1 MNQNTPSEE
10 RAPATGDG
18 FGASLDRYFQISERG
33 STVGTEVRAG
43 ITTFLTMGYIL
54 FINPQILSL
63 AGMPEADV
71 AIATALGAAIAT
83 IIMGVYANYPFVL
96 APGMGL
102 NAYFTFG
109 VVQGLGVPWEVA
121 LTAVFVEGL
130 IFIALSRGGVRTL
143 IINAIPRSL
152 KIATTVGIGLFL
164 AIIGLQNMGLVVD
177 HPATLVTL
185 GDVQQPSVYLAL
197 IGVLLI
203 GALLVKQVKGAILI
217 GILVITVISWVTG
230 LAPAPEQFVG
240 LPSLPKET
248 LFALDFS
255 QIFTGTFFTV
265 VIAFMFVDIFDTAGT
280 LIGVGRL
287 AGFLDKEGRLPNSDR
302 AFTADAV
309 GTSAGALLGTSTVTT
324 YIESATGVEEG
335 GRTGFTSVVAG
346 IMFLLALF
354 FIPLVTAVPALATAP
369 ALIIVGTLM
378 MAGARE
384 LEWNQMDD
392 AIPAF
397 LAVIV
402 MPLTYSIANGIT
414 IGIVTYVLLKLLV
427 GKGKEIGPVMIVLA
441 ILLAAYYAD
450 LGGLL
455 GLTGGEAA
463 PPAE

>member
-1 MNQNTPSEE
+1 MNERTPSQE
-10 RAPATGDG
+10 RIESSDHG
-18 FGASLDRYFQISERG
+18 FAAGLDRYFEITKRG

-109 VVQGLGVPWEVA
+109 VVQGLGVPWQVA

-130 IFIALSRGGVRTL
+130 IFLALSRGGVRTL
-143 IINAIPRSL
+143 IINAIPQSL

-164 AIIGLQNMGLVVD
+164 AIIGLQNMQLVVD

-197 IGVLLI
+197 LGVLLI
-203 GALLVKQVKGAILI
+203 GALLVKRVKGAILI
-217 GILVITVISWVTG
+217 GILTLTVISWVTG
-230 LAPAPEQFVG
+230 LAPPPQQFVG
-240 LPSLPKET
+240 LPSLPDET

-255 QIFTGTFFTV
+255 QIFSATFFTV

-287 AGFLDKEGRLPNSDR
+287 GGFLDKDGRLPGSDR
-302 AFTADAV
+302 AFSSDAI

-346 IMFLLALF
+346 ILFLLALF

-369 ALIIVGTLM
+369 ALIIVGALM

-384 LEWNQMDD
+384 LDWNQMDE

-397 LAVIV
+397 LTVIV

-414 IGIVTYVLLKLLV
+414 IGIVTYVLLKLFV
-427 GKGKEIGPVMIVLA
+427 GRGRAISPVMIVLA
-441 ILLAAYYAD
+441 LLLAAYYAD

-455 GLTGGEAA
+455 GLTGEA
-463 PPAE
+463 PPPA

>member
-1 MNQNTPSEE
+1 MQQNTTPSTE
-10 RAPATGDG
+10 G
-18 FGASLDRYFQISERG
+18 FGATLDRYFQINARG
-33 STVGTEVRAG
+33 STIVTEIRAG
-43 ITTFLTMGYIL
+43 FTIFLTMGYIL

-63 AGMPEADV
+63 AGIPEADV
-71 AIATALGAAIAT
+71 AFATALGAGIAT

-109 VVQGLGVPWEVA
+109 VVQGLGVPWQVA

-130 IFIALSRGGVRTL
+130 IFLALSRGGVRTL
-143 IINAIPRSL
+143 IINAIPKSL

-164 AIIGLQNMGLVVD
+164 AVIGLQNMHLVVD

-185 GDVQQPSVYLAL
+185 GDVREPSVYLAL
-197 IGVLLI
+197 LGIVLI
-203 GALLVKQVKGAILI
+203 GALLVKRIKGAILI
-217 GILVITVISWVTG
+217 GILVLTIIAWVTG
-230 LAPAPEQFVG
+230 LAPPPQQFVG
-240 LPSLPKET
+240 LPSLPKES

-255 QIFTGTFFTV
+255 QIFSATFFTV

-287 AGFLDKEGRLPNSDR
+287 AGFLDKDGRLPGSDR
-302 AFTADAV
+302 AFTSDAI

-335 GRTGFTSVVAG
+335 GRTGFTAVVAG
-346 IMFLLALF
+346 CLFLLALF
-354 FIPLVTAVPALATAP
+354 FIPLVTAVPTLATAP

-384 LEWNQMDD
+384 LEWNRMEQMDES
-392 AIPAF
+392 IPAF
-397 LAVIV
+397 LTVIM

-414 IGIVTYVLLKLLV
+414 LGIVTYVLLKFV
-427 GKGKEIGPVMIVLA
+427 TGKVKEISPVMTVLA
-441 ILLAAYYAD
+441 VLLAAYYANAAE
-450 LGGLL
+450 LL
-455 GLTGGEAA
+455 GF
-463 PPAE
+463 

>member
-1 MNQNTPSEE
+1 MANKTPSEDHV
-10 RAPATGDG
+10 PPTDG
-18 FGASLDRYFQISERG
+18 FGNAVDRYFQISERG
-33 STVGTEVRAG
+33 STIATEIRAG
-43 ITTFLTMGYIL
+43 VTTFLTMGYIL

-109 VVQGLGVPWEVA
+109 VVQGLGISWQVA

-143 IINAIPRSL
+143 IINAIPRGL

-164 AIIGLQNMGLVVD
+164 AIIGLQNMQLVVD
-177 HPATLVTL
+177 HPATLVSM

-197 IGVLLI
+197 LGVLLI
-203 GALLVKQVKGAILI
+203 GALLVKRVKGAILI
-217 GILVITVISWVTG
+217 GILVLTAIAWITG
-230 LAPAPEQFVG
+230 LAPAPEHYVG

-255 QIFTGTFFTV
+255 QIFSATFLTV
-265 VIAFMFVDIFDTAGT
+265 VIAFIFVDIFDTAGT

-287 AGFLDKEGRLPNSDR
+287 AGFLDKDGRLPGSDR

-384 LEWNQMDD
+384 IDWVQMDE

-397 LAVIV
+397 LTVII

-414 IGIVTYVLLKLLV
+414 IGIVTYVLLKLFV
-427 GKGKEIGPVMIVLA
+427 GKTREISPVMIVLA
-441 ILLAAYYAD
+441 VLLAAYYAD
-450 LGGLL
+450 VAELL
-455 GLTGGEAA
+455 GLFGGEA
-463 PPAE
+463 PSSEG

>member
-1 MNQNTPSEE
+1 MNQNTPSQE
-10 RAPATGDG
+10 RALSSEAG
-18 FGASLDRYFQISERG
+18 FSASLDRYFHISERG
-33 STVGTEVRAG
+33 STFATEVRAG

-109 VVQGLGVPWEVA
+109 VVQGLGVPWQVA

-130 IFIALSRGGVRTL
+130 IFLALSRGGVRTL
-143 IINAIPRSL
+143 IINAIPQSL

-164 AIIGLQNMGLVVD
+164 AIIGLQNMALVVD

-185 GDVQQPSVYLAL
+185 GDVTQPSVYLAL
-197 IGVLLI
+197 LGVLLI
-203 GALLVKQVKGAILI
+203 GALMVKRVKGAILI
-217 GILVITVISWVTG
+217 GILVITVIAWVTG
-230 LAPAPEQFVG
+230 LAPAPERFVG

-255 QIFTGTFFTV
+255 QIFSATFFTV

-287 AGFLDKEGRLPNSDR
+287 AGFLDKDGRLPGSDR
-302 AFTADAV
+302 AFTSDAV

-384 LEWNQMDD
+384 LSWDQMDE

-397 LAVIV
+397 LAVII

-414 IGIVTYVLLKLLV
+414 LGIVTYVLLKLIV
-427 GKGKEIGPVMIVLA
+427 GKGKEISPVMVVLA

-450 LGGLL
+450 LGSLL
-455 GLTGGEAA
+455 GLTGGE

>member
-1 MNQNTPSEE
+1 MSSHEQRLPS
-10 RAPATGDG
+10 ANG
-18 FGASLDRYFQISERG
+18 FGATLDRYFEISARG
-33 STVGTEVRAG
+33 STLATEIRAG

-63 AGMPEADV
+63 AGIPEADV

-109 VVQGLGVPWEVA
+109 VVQGLGVPWQVA

-130 IFIALSRGGVRTL
+130 IFLALSRGGVRTL
-143 IINAIPRSL
+143 IINAIPRAL

-164 AIIGLQNMGLVVD
+164 AVIGLQNMQLVVD

-197 IGVLLI
+197 LGVLLI
-203 GALLVKQVKGAILI
+203 GALLVKRVKGAILI
-217 GILVITVISWVTG
+217 GILVLTVIAWVTG
-230 LAPAPEQFVG
+230 LAPPPQQYVG
-240 LPSLPKET
+240 LPSLPQET

-255 QIFTGTFFTV
+255 QIFSATFFTV

-287 AGFLDKEGRLPNSDR
+287 AGFLDKDGRLPGSDR
-302 AFTADAV
+302 AFTSDAI

-335 GRTGFTSVVAG
+335 GRTGFTAVVAG
-346 IMFLLALF
+346 ILFLLALF

-384 LEWNQMDD
+384 LNWDQMDE

-397 LAVIV
+397 LTVIM

-414 IGIVTYVLLKLLV
+414 LGIVTYVLLKLIT
-427 GKGKEIGPVMIVLA
+427 GKLREVSPIMLVLA
-441 ILLAAYYAD
+441 VLLAAYYAD
-450 LGGLL
+450 VVGLL
-455 GLTGGEAA
+455 GLFEGETVADNA
-463 PPAE
+463 

>member
-1 MNQNTPSEE
+1 MSESVFSDGSN
-10 RAPATGDG
+10 PGGLDG
-18 FGASLDRYFQISERG
+18 FFKISERG
-33 STVGTEVRAG
+33 STVATEIRAG

-63 AGMPEADV
+63 AGIPAADV

-83 IIMGVYANYPFVL
+83 IIMGVYANFPFVL

-109 VVQGLGVPWEVA
+109 VVQGLGISWQVA

-130 IFIALSRGGVRTL
+130 IFLLLSRGGIRTL
-143 IINAIPRSL
+143 IINSIPHAV

-164 AIIGLQNMGLVVD
+164 AIIGLQNVQLVVD

-197 IGVLLI
+197 LGVMLT
-203 GALLVKQVKGAILI
+203 GALLVKRIKGAILI
-217 GILVITVISWVTG
+217 GILVLTAIAWYSG
-230 LAPAPEQFVG
+230 LAPMPETFFS
-240 LPSLPKET
+240 LPSLPKES
-248 LFALDFS
+248 FMALDFS
-255 QIFTGTFFTV
+255 QVFTATFITV

-287 AGFLDKEGRLPNSDR
+287 AGFLDKEGRLPGSDR
-302 AFTADAV
+302 AFSADAV
-309 GTSAGALLGTSTVTT
+309 GTSVGALFGTSTVTT

-335 GRTGFTSVVAG
+335 GRTGLTAVVSG
-346 IMFLLALF
+346 LLFLSALF
-354 FIPLVTAVPALATAP
+354 FIPMITAVPALATAP

-378 MAGARE
+378 MAGAAE

-397 LAVIV
+397 LTVIL

-414 IGIVTYVLLKLLV
+414 IGLVSYVVLKLIT
-427 GKGKEIGPVMIVLA
+427 GKIKDINPVLFVLA
-441 ILLAAYYAD
+441 LILAAYYAD
-450 LGGLL
+450 VAHLLGWLGGSPD
-455 GLTGGEAA
+455 GAA
-463 PPAE
+463 

>member
-1 MNQNTPSEE
+1 MSDNGGADAPIPAQGATP
-10 RAPATGDG
+10 G
-18 FGASLDRYFQISERG
+18 GALDRYFQIGARG
-33 STVGTEVRAG
+33 STIVTEIRAG

-63 AGMPEADV
+63 AGIPPADV
-71 AIATALGAAIAT
+71 AVATALGAAIAT
-83 IIMGVYANYPFVL
+83 IIMGLYANYPFVL

-109 VVQGLGVPWEVA
+109 VVQGLGVPWQVA

-130 IFIALSRGGVRTL
+130 IFLALSRGGVRTL
-143 IINAIPRSL
+143 IINAIPSGL

-164 AIIGLQNMGLVVD
+164 AVIGLQNMKLVVD

-185 GDVQQPSVYLAL
+185 GDVQAPSVYLGL
-197 IGVLLI
+197 LGILLI
-203 GALLVKQVKGAILI
+203 GALLVIRIKGAILI
-217 GILVITVISWVTG
+217 GILAVTVIAWLTG

-240 LPSLPKET
+240 LPSLPSES

-255 QIFTGTFFTV
+255 QVFSATFFTV

-287 AGFLDKEGRLPNSDR
+287 AGFLDKEGRLPGSDR

-335 GRTGFTSVVAG
+335 GRTGFTAVVAG
-346 IMFLLALF
+346 VLFLASLF
-354 FIPLVTAVPALATAP
+354 FIPLVTSVPALATAP

-384 LEWNQMDD
+384 LEWKRMDE

-397 LAVIV
+397 LTVIM

-414 IGIVTYVLLKLLV
+414 IGIVTYVLIKLFT
-427 GKGKEIGPVMIVLA
+427 GKTKEISMVMAVLA
-441 ILLAAYYAD
+441 ALLAAYYAD
-450 LGGLL
+450 VAGLL
-455 GLTGGEAA
+455 GLFGGGDA
-463 PPAE
+463 PG

>member
-1 MNQNTPSEE
+1 MANKTPSEDHV
-10 RAPATGDG
+10 PPTDG
-18 FGASLDRYFQISERG
+18 FGNALDRYFQISERG
-33 STVGTEVRAG
+33 STIATEVRAG
-43 ITTFLTMGYIL
+43 VTTFLTMGYIL

-109 VVQGLGVPWEVA
+109 VVQGLGISWQVA

-143 IINAIPRSL
+143 IINAIPRGL

-164 AIIGLQNMGLVVD
+164 AIIGLQNMQLVVD
-177 HPATLVTL
+177 HPATLVSM

-197 IGVLLI
+197 LGVLLI
-203 GALLVKQVKGAILI
+203 GALLVKRVKGAILI
-217 GILVITVISWVTG
+217 GILVLTAIAWITG
-230 LAPAPEQFVG
+230 LAPAPEHYVG

-255 QIFTGTFFTV
+255 QIFSATFLTV
-265 VIAFMFVDIFDTAGT
+265 VIAFIFVDIFDTAGT

-287 AGFLDKEGRLPNSDR
+287 AGFLDKDGRLPGSDR

-384 LEWNQMDD
+384 IDWVQMDE

-397 LAVIV
+397 LTVII

-414 IGIVTYVLLKLLV
+414 IGIVTYVLLKLFV
-427 GKGKEIGPVMIVLA
+427 GKTREISPVMIVLA
-441 ILLAAYYAD
+441 VLLAAYYAD
-450 LGGLL
+450 VAELL
-455 GLTGGEAA
+455 GLFGGEA
-463 PPAE
+463 PSSEG

>member
-1 MNQNTPSEE
+1 MNQKTPSPEHIL
-10 RAPATGDG
+10 PSGSG
-18 FGASLDRYFQISERG
+18 LGASLDRYFQISERG
-33 STVGTEVRAG
+33 STVVTEVRAG

-109 VVQGLGVPWEVA
+109 VVQGLGIPWEVA

-130 IFIALSRGGVRTL
+130 IFLALSRGGVRTL
-143 IINAIPRSL
+143 IINAIPQSL

-164 AIIGLQNMGLVVD
+164 AIIGLQNMALVVD

-185 GDVQQPSVYLAL
+185 GDVTQPSVYLAL
-197 IGVLLI
+197 LGVLLI
-203 GALLVKQVKGAILI
+203 GALMVKRVKGAILI

-255 QIFTGTFFTV
+255 QIFSATFFTV

-287 AGFLDKEGRLPNSDR
+287 AGFLDKDGKLPGSDR

-309 GTSAGALLGTSTVTT
+309 GTTAGALIGTSTVTT

-384 LEWNQMDD
+384 LSWDQMDE

-397 LAVIV
+397 LAVII

-414 IGIVTYVLLKLLV
+414 LGIVTYVLLKLIV
-427 GKGKEIGPVMIVLA
+427 GKGKEISPVMIVLA

-450 LGGLL
+450 LGSIL
-455 GLTGGEAA
+455 GLTGSEA
-463 PPAE
+463 PAE

>member
-1 MNQNTPSEE
+1 MS
-10 RAPATGDG
+10 DY
-18 FGASLDRYFQISERG
+18 ASNNNSTDSSSGGGTLDRYFKISERG
-33 STVGTEVRAG
+33 STVATEIRAG

-63 AGMPEADV
+63 AGIPAADV

-83 IIMGVYANYPFVL
+83 IIMGLYANFPFVL

-109 VVQGLGVPWEVA
+109 VVQGLGVSWQVA

-130 IFIALSRGGVRTL
+130 IFLALSRGGVRTL
-143 IINAIPRSL
+143 MINSIPHAI

-164 AIIGLQNMGLVVD
+164 AIIGLQNVHLVVD

-185 GDVQQPSVYLAL
+185 GDVTQPSVYLAL
-197 IGVLLI
+197 LGVVLT
-203 GALLVKQVKGAILI
+203 GALLVKRIKGAILI
-217 GILVITVISWVTG
+217 GILVLTVIAWYAG
-230 LAPAPEQFVG
+230 LAPMPETFF
-240 LPSLPKET
+240 SLPALPQES

-255 QIFTGTFFTV
+255 QVFTATFMTV
-265 VIAFMFVDIFDTAGT
+265 VIAFMFVDIFDTSGT

-287 AGFLDKEGRLPNSDR
+287 AGFLDKEGRLPGSDR
-302 AFTADAV
+302 AFSADAV
-309 GTSAGALLGTSTVTT
+309 GTSVGALFGTSTVTT

-335 GRTGFTSVVAG
+335 GRTGLTAVVSG
-346 IMFLLALF
+346 LLFLLALF

-369 ALIIVGTLM
+369 ALIIVGTMM
-378 MAGARE
+378 MAGAAD

-397 LAVIV
+397 LTVVI

-414 IGIVTYVLLKLLV
+414 IGLVCYVVLKLIT
-427 GKGKEIGPVMIVLA
+427 GKIRDINPVLFILA
-441 ILLAAYYAD
+441 LLLAAYYAD
-450 LGGLL
+450 VAHLL
-455 GLTGGEAA
+455 GWMGAA
-463 PPAE
+463 AA

>member
-1 MNQNTPSEE
+1 MNTNTTTNHSSVPS
-10 RAPATGDG
+10 
-18 FGASLDRYFQISERG
+18 GAIDRYFQISERG
-33 STVGTEVRAG
+33 STLITEIRAG

-63 AGMPEADV
+63 AGIPEADV

-83 IIMGVYANYPFVL
+83 IIMGMYANYPFVL

-109 VVQGLGVPWEVA
+109 VVQGLGVSWQVA

-130 IFIALSRGGVRTL
+130 IFLALSRGGVRTM

-164 AIIGLQNMGLVVD
+164 AIIGMQNMQLVVD

-185 GDVQQPSVYLAL
+185 GDVTQPSVYLAL
-197 IGVLLI
+197 LGVVLI
-203 GALLVKQVKGAILI
+203 GALLVKRIKGAILI
-217 GILVITVISWVTG
+217 GILVITGIAWAAG
-230 LAPAPEQFVG
+230 LAPPPEQIVG
-240 LPSLPKET
+240 LPSMPQES

-255 QIFTGTFFTV
+255 QIFSATFITV

-287 AGFLDKEGRLPNSDR
+287 AGFLDKEGRLPGSDR
-302 AFTADAV
+302 AFSADAV

-335 GRTGFTSVVAG
+335 GRTGFTAVVAG
-346 IMFLLALF
+346 ILFLLALF
-354 FIPLVTAVPALATAP
+354 FIPLITSVPTLATAP

-384 LEWNQMDD
+384 LDWDQMDD

-397 LAVIV
+397 LTVII

-414 IGIVTYVLLKLLV
+414 LGIVSYVALKLV
-427 GKGKEIGPVMIVLA
+427 TGKINEIGPVMLILA
-441 ILLAAYYAD
+441 LLLGAYYAD
-450 LGGLL
+450 LADLL
-455 GLTGGEAA
+455 GLFDGS
-463 PPAE
+463 

>member
-1 MNQNTPSEE
+1 MNQGTPSKEHTLQSE
-10 RAPATGDG
+10 GG

-33 STVGTEVRAG
+33 STVVTEVRAG

-109 VVQGLGVPWEVA
+109 VVQGLGVPWQVA

-130 IFIALSRGGVRTL
+130 IFLALSRGGVRTL
-143 IINAIPRSL
+143 IINAIPQSL

-164 AIIGLQNMGLVVD
+164 AIIGLQNMQLVVD

-185 GDVQQPSVYLAL
+185 GDVTQPSVYLAL
-197 IGVLLI
+197 LGVLLI
-203 GALLVKQVKGAILI
+203 GALMVKRVKGAILI
-217 GILVITVISWVTG
+217 GILMITVISWITG
-230 LAPAPEQFVG
+230 LAPAPEKFVG

-255 QIFTGTFFTV
+255 QIFSATFFTV

-287 AGFLDKEGRLPNSDR
+287 AGFLDKDGKLPGSDR
-302 AFTADAV
+302 AFTSDAV

-354 FIPLVTAVPALATAP
+354 FIPLVTSVPALATAP

-378 MAGARE
+378 MSGARE
-384 LEWNQMDD
+384 LTWDQMDE

-397 LAVIV
+397 LAVII

-414 IGIVTYVLLKLLV
+414 LGIVTYVLMKLIV
-427 GKGKEIGPVMIVLA
+427 GKGKEISPVMIVLA

-450 LGGLL
+450 LGSIL
-455 GLTGGEAA
+455 GLGSET
-463 PPAE
+463 PAE

>member
-1 MNQNTPSEE
+1 MNQNTPTQDSTL
-10 RAPATGDG
+10 PSDSGV
-18 FGASLDRYFQISERG
+18 GAALDRYFQISERG
-33 STVGTEVRAG
+33 SSIMTEARAG
-43 ITTFLTMGYIL
+43 VTTFLTMGYIL

-71 AIATALGAAIAT
+71 AVATALGAAIAT
-83 IIMGVYANYPFVL
+83 IMMGLYANYPFVL

-109 VVQGLGVPWEVA
+109 VVQGLGVSWQVA

-130 IFIALSRGGVRTL
+130 IFLALSRGGVRTL
-143 IINAIPRSL
+143 IINAIPQSL

-197 IGVLLI
+197 LGVLLI
-203 GALLVKQVKGAILI
+203 GALLIKRIKGAILI
-217 GILVITVISWVTG
+217 GILVITVIAWVTG
-230 LAPAPEQFVG
+230 LAPAPQQFVG

-255 QIFTGTFFTV
+255 QIFSATFLTV

-287 AGFLDKEGRLPNSDR
+287 AGFLDKDGRLPGSDR
-302 AFTADAV
+302 AFSADAV

-335 GRTGFTSVVAG
+335 GRTGFTSIVAG
-346 IMFLLALF
+346 VMFLLALF
-354 FIPLVTAVPALATAP
+354 FIPLVTSVPALATAP

-384 LEWNQMDD
+384 LDWNRMDD

-397 LAVIV
+397 LTVIL

-414 IGIVTYVLLKLLV
+414 IGIVTYVLLKLFV
-427 GKGKEIGPVMIVLA
+427 GRAKEISPVMIVLA
-441 ILLAAYYAD
+441 VLLATYYAD

-463 PPAE
+463 PPSE

>member
-1 MNQNTPSEE
+1 MNQGTSSKEHTPQPE
-10 RAPATGDG
+10 GG

-33 STVGTEVRAG
+33 STVATEVRAG

-109 VVQGLGVPWEVA
+109 VVQGLGVPWQVA

-130 IFIALSRGGVRTL
+130 IFLALSRGGVRTL
-143 IINAIPRSL
+143 IINAIPQSL

-164 AIIGLQNMGLVVD
+164 AIIGLQNMQLVID

-185 GDVQQPSVYLAL
+185 GDVTQPSVYLAL
-197 IGVLLI
+197 LGVLLI
-203 GALLVKQVKGAILI
+203 GALMVKRVKGAILI
-217 GILVITVISWVTG
+217 GILVLTVISWVTG

-255 QIFTGTFFTV
+255 QIFSATFFTV

-287 AGFLDKEGRLPNSDR
+287 AGFLDKDGRLPGSDR
-302 AFTADAV
+302 AFTSDAV

-378 MAGARE
+378 MSGARE
-384 LEWNQMDD
+384 LSWDQMDE

-397 LAVIV
+397 LAVII

-414 IGIVTYVLLKLLV
+414 LGIVTYVLLKLIV
-427 GKGKEIGPVMIVLA
+427 GKGKEISPVMIVLA

-450 LGGLL
+450 LGSIL
-455 GLTGGEAA
+455 GLNGET